1 MNSSKSTTFSDFSAT
16 QIKQLKE
23 AFEIIDDDGD
33 GYISKQ
39 DLKKIFAGLNLKNE
53 GTKID
58 DETTI
63 KEMFAEFDDADSI
76 TYPQYLSLMGSLLGD
91 FPERGDIE
99 TAMGTFCTSTKQL
112 GEKDL
117 NSIDYNELVKYL
129 KLAGFDDEDE
139 IHKALK
145 NFSAE
150 SKVTG
155 QKIFKGEKFLETIT
169 E

>member
-1 MNSSKSTTFSDFSAT
+1 MNSSKSTTFSDFSAS

-39 DLKKIFAGLNLKNE
+39 DLKKIFDGLNSKNE
-53 GTKID
+53 GAKTD
-58 DETTI
+58 SDTVI
-63 KEMFAEFDDADSI
+63 KEMFAEFDQADSI

-91 FPERGDIE
+91 FPERADIE
-99 TAMGTFCTSTKQL
+99 TAMGAFCTSTKEL

-117 NSIDYNELVKYL
+117 NSIDYNDLVKYL
-129 KLAGFDDEDE
+129 KLAGFSDEEE

-150 SKVTG
+150 NKVTG
-155 QKIFKGEKFLETIT
+155 QKVFKGEKFLETIT